1 MVAEF
6 LFGLVTAFGYL
17 GVFIASILGSATVI
31 LPMPLFLLIF
41 FAGSILNPFLVG
53 IIAGVGSAIG
63 ELVAYAVGFGGRKI
77 VDKKKVKLKKQGLG
91 KWFRRGQ
98 AWMHKRGGFLVIFLF
113 AATPLPDD
121 VIGIICGSIKYD
133 LKKFF
138 IATLLGKILLSLG
151 IAYAGYYSMGWV
163 LGYIG
168 G

>member
-6 LFGLVTAFGYL
+6 LFELVNTFGYL

-31 LPMPLFLLIF
+31 LPTPLFLLIF
-41 FAGSILNPFLVG
+41 FAGGVLNPFLVG

-63 ELVAYAVGFGGRKI
+63 ELIAYAVGFGSRKLI
-77 VDKKKVKLKKQGLG
+77 EKRKVTLKKKGLG
-91 KWFRRGQ
+91 EWLVKGQ
-98 AWMHKRGGFLVIFLF
+98 KWMHKRGGFFVVFIF

-121 VIGIICGSIKYD
+121 VIGIICGSIRYD

-138 IATLLGKILLSLG
+138 IAVALGKIILSLVL
-151 IAYAGYYSMGWV
+151 AYAGFYGIGWI
-163 LGYIG
+163 LGYLG